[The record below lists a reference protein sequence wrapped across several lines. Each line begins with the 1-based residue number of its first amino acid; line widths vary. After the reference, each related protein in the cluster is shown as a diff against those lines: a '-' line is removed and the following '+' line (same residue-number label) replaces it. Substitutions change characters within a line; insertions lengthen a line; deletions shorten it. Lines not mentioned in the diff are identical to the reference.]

1 MLFLSCYSLLKNNCS
16 GACQGCSDCPLC
28 SLYHDGVTNKK
39 FKRVN
44 RVEMVKFAL
53 KTHLE
58 HLSLSIR
65 YALNDKKIKRILKDL
80 NKRKSD
86 NP

>member
-1 MLFLSCYSLLKNNCS
+1 
-16 GACQGCSDCPLC
+16 
-28 SLYHDGVTNKK
+28 
-39 FKRVN
+39 
-44 RVEMVKFAL
+44 MVKFAL